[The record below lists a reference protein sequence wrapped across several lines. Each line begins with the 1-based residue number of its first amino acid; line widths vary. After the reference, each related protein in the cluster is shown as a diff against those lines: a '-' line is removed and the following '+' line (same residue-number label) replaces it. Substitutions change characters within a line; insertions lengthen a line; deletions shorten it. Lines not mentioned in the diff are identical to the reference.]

1 MIYNTFFQIF
11 LLLNI
16 NLILYVNSQDNLKL
30 ENFLDWS
37 KKIGIKISPKIKIS
51 FDNGMNLTALED
63 IPAKTEIISYPR
75 KSILNLDKI
84 LKLINSTELKAQ
96 YENFK
101 KLKIESYK
109 PRNDD
114 IHKEEIFL
122 SYIFYLMKHEK
133 EKYQNTEFYKT
144 FEEMI
149 LSIEKYR
156 PDSPLLYTDEQ
167 KEYFSVT
174 YMGLF
179 ANEITKSIKKEI
191 DIFKN
196 VSYYNKDIDMNDYI
210 QKRLF
215 VYNRGFD
222 TTKKELGEIAIV
234 PLYTLFPFDSMKSNA
249 QLEVKYK
256 RGAKIITTYDIPKWG
271 QIIMNSLA
279 KRNVEKM
286 VFEGKMNN
294 YYTNYK
300 ESYLIPT
307 YSPYMYYKYDIDD
320 IKLLENYYLNLF
332 ETNFERNA
340 RIFYKEHA
348 NIFKIEK
355 PTELWACLMVQENL
369 EYYKNLVEELMIKI
383 DELFKGESE
392 EKISNINKALKG
404 ELMNLNI
411 KYERFVDICK
421 YEKEKKPEN
430 MNEDL

>member
-16 NLILYVNSQDNLKL
+16 NLILYVNSHDNMTL
-30 ENFLDWS
+30 ESFLDWS

-51 FDNGMNLTALED
+51 FDNEINVTALED

-75 KSILNLDKI
+75 KAILNLDKI
-84 LKLINSTELKAQ
+84 LKIINSTELEAQ

-101 KLKIESYK
+101 KLEIESYK

-196 VSYYNKDIDMNDYI
+196 DSYYNKDIDMNDYI

-256 RGAKIITTYDIPKWG
+256 RGAKILTTYDIPKGG

-340 RIFYKEHA
+340 RIYYKEHS